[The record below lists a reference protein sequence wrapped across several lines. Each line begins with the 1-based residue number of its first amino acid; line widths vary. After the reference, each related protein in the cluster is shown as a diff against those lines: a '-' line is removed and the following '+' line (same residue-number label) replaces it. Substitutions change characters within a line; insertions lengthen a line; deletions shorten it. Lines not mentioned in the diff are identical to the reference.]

1 MGRAC
6 MTLASE
12 IGDRDYV
19 LPEDVEI
26 AKANGISYNT
36 LYARVN
42 DYGWNVLRARTEK
55 PVRHQSFQ
63 PVWQK
68 WKATAELNGVGREV
82 FYDRV
87 RRQGVSEERA
97 ATLPVSKGGQP
108 SRWSDK
114 QLELMEM
121 NGLSA
126 NLVNTRITRLGWTQE
141 QALNTPK
148 VSEKERAKRV
158 AEGTRKYHR
167 ERGVNREFNKTV

>member
-26 AKANGISYNT
+26 AKANGITYGT

-42 DYGWNVLRARTEK
+42 DYGWDVERARTEQPIRHK
-55 PVRHQSFQ
+55 PFK
-63 PVWQK
+63 PIWEK
-68 WKATAELNGVGREV
+68 WKSIALANGIGRDV
-82 FYDRV
+82 FYDRT
-87 RRQGVSEERA
+87 RRQGIPEEAA
-97 ATLPVSKGGQP
+97 ATSPISRGGRASKW
-108 SRWSDK
+108 SRE
-114 QLELMEM
+114 QVEIMER
-121 NGLSA
+121 NGL
-126 NLVNTRITRLGWTQE
+126 NKNMVNTRITVLGWTE
-141 QALNTPK
+141 EEALNTPK

-167 ERGVNREFNKTV
+167 ERGGRIGRFN